1 MTITTT
7 PPADWRD
14 LQRQVGRI
22 LRECGLTV
30 EIEKPMATAHGGATV
45 DVYATETIRG
55 HRNVILAECKHW
67 ARAVPQTVIHS
78 FRTVVAETGANL
90 GYVVSKAGF
99 QSGAFSA
106 AELTN
111 LRLVTWDAFQAEFEE
126 TWVHDYLRPTIDAR
140 LERLIRYTEP
150 LVPHKF
156 LEVDDA
162 GVERIRALRDHH
174 AAFSYMILRFTVIGG
189 EMFKQTPNLPLRASW
204 PAMVGPMPDEILDA
218 RGYREFLEGALTHGA
233 AAIGEFHDALRAGGV
248 EP

>member
-1 MTITTT
+1 MITTT

-22 LRECGLTV
+22 LRECGLAVEVEKRISTARGTV
-30 EIEKPMATAHGGATV
+30 EV
-45 DVYATETIRG
+45 DVYATETARG
-55 HRNVILAECKHW
+55 RRSVILAECKHW
-67 ARAVPQTVIHS
+67 ASAVPQSVIHG

-111 LRLVTWDAFQAEFEE
+111 LRLVTWEEFQAEFEE
-126 TWVHDYLRPTIDAR
+126 TWIHDYLRPTLDAR

-150 LVPHKF
+150 LVPRKF
-156 LEVDDA
+156 LEVDEA
-162 GVERIRALRDHH
+162 GIERLRALLDRHQ
-174 AAFSYMILRFTVIGG
+174 AFSWIILPFTVVGG
-189 EMFKQTPNLPLRASW
+189 DMFEGTPTLPLRERW
-204 PAMVGPMPDEILDA
+204 PHDLSSVPDHILDA
-218 RGYREFLEGALTHGA
+218 RGYREFLEAIVAHGEGAIA
-233 AAIGEFHDALRAGGV
+233 EFHDALRAGGV